1 MEGDSEANYAYY
13 ALHKLKIR
21 PGVLAGKSPLES
33 IDKYERAVIYA
44 AIDIKIDNEKKE
56 AANIKKK

>member
-21 PGVLAGKSPLES
+21 PRDFNEMD
-33 IDKYERAVIYA
+33 IYEKAFVIT
-44 AIDIKIDNEKKE
+44 AIDIKIENEKKE
-56 AANIKKK
+56 EAKIKK